1 VQQVEALRRQNDA
14 MLAEMRAL
22 RQENVD
28 LRRQLAE
35 ARGVGVN
42 MPYAVSSSWA
52 PPPTPSPSLV
62 LRQPMVVEDDIP
74 MPSSDPDPR
83 QERPVAAP
91 GGDVL

>member
-14 MLAEMRAL
+14 VLAEMREL
-22 RQENVD
+22 RQENAD

-42 MPYAVSSSWA
+42 MPYAVSSTWA
-52 PPPTPSPSLV
+52 PLPAPSPARALP
-62 LRQPMVVEDDIP
+62 QPMIVEDDVP

-83 QERPVAAP
+83 QEHPAAAP